1 MSHGLCDVMWLGGES
16 LGIPHLE
23 YIGMAGVVN

>member
-1 MSHGLCDVMWLGGES
+1 MSHGLVDIMWIGGES

-23 YIGMAGVVN
+23 YINRAGVVN